1 MTFGNIQITKYKTLK
16 LKKKNPQKKTHQH
29 KKEPQNKTN
38 KQKKVRKVSYNV
50 SFKWCLVTDQGHF
63 CFRLGEVR

>member
-1 MTFGNIQITKYKTLK
+1 MTFGNIQIPEEVQNF
-16 LKKKNPQKKTHQH
+16 KKKNPQKKTHQH
-29 KKEPQNKTN
+29 KKTQNKTN